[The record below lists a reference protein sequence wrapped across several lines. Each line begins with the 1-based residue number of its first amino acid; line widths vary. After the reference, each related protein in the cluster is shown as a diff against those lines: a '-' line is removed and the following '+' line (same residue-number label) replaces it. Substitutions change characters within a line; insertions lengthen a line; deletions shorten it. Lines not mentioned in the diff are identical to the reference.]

1 MRLHQPLSAAIP
13 ISGSTPLPCTGALT
27 ADILITGCSAGG
39 SVCGGIHNC
48 CTGAAS
54 VPNVVS
60 NRCLSHPMVT
70 GSAVGLRILHPA
82 VPIFIIAP
90 LRHQLMLIS
99 ILVGVVFLSLLL
111 LYPLFSRAD
120 PMGARSGKHPFDES
134 RRNKQ
139 QVWCLHLHLCILSF
153 WYEHHAPVVFIAE
166 KGS

>member
-60 NRCLSHPMVT
+60 SRCFIHPMVT
-70 GSAVGLRILHPA
+70 GSDMSTAVGLRILHP
-82 VPIFIIAP
+82 VVSISIIAP
-90 LRHQLMLIS
+90 VRCQLRLIS
-99 ILVGVVFLSLLL
+99 IPVGMVFLSSRLFS
-111 LYPLFSRAD
+111 PLFPRGNPMWYALRRASI
-120 PMGARSGKHPFDES
+120 P
-134 RRNKQ
+134 
-139 QVWCLHLHLCILSF
+139 QVSW
-153 WYEHHAPVVFIAE
+153 
-166 KGS
+166 G